1 MPINLTL
8 VRHAQGHHNVDAII
22 SGENAYKDPKHKDAQ
37 ITIKG
42 VEQAIEGFNKLKN
55 EYFDIIM
62 CSSSKRCR
70 QTLELVYPDAIN
82 REVLLFDWLMEPQG
96 KHICNQRERKEIIV
110 KEHPNWNWTFTFED
124 SHFEQSTKVESEED
138 FINRI
143 KLFID
148 YIKNEYPNKKILI
161 VTHYTWI
168 KHFSELYLGKQI
180 ELENVGILNV
190 NL

>member
-1 MPINLTL
+1 
-8 VRHAQGHHNVDAII
+8 
-22 SGENAYKDPKHKDAQ
+22 
-37 ITIKG
+37 
-42 VEQAIEGFNKLKN
+42 
-55 EYFDIIM
+55 M